1 MIEAT
6 VRGSLILL
14 AAFAALQVMRHRSAA
29 ERELVLR
36 CAILAMLVL
45 SAIAATMHA
54 SSLWL
59 AGVAV
64 MGFRL
69 LLSVRAVHKLPA
81 REVRRMGRIHSMNI
95 LALVLST
102 VLATEPVTLPR
113 TNTLRVKAKSNGIAY
128 KLYVSLPRDYET
140 SKQRYPVI
148 YTLDADYSF
157 AVAHNVVEHLA
168 DREHLRW
175 AIVVGIAYDGPLQYR
190 LNRTRDYTPKHSPD
204 GGYGPQFQKH
214 SGGGPKF
221 QKFLGEELIPLIE
234 RTYRTTDERTLV
246 GHSYGGLFST
256 WTMLTTDLFTG
267 YVIVSPSLWYDDSFI
282 FGVKGSTRA
291 RAYVAAG
298 SIENPVMAR
307 DAKRLAVRL
316 GPHKVEIL
324 DDETHNSIFPSAFS
338 RGIRFVMKGR

>member
-1 MIEAT
+1 
-6 VRGSLILL
+6 
-14 AAFAALQVMRHRSAA
+14 
-29 ERELVLR
+29 
-36 CAILAMLVL
+36 
-45 SAIAATMHA
+45 
-54 SSLWL
+54 
-59 AGVAV
+59 
-64 MGFRL
+64 
-69 LLSVRAVHKLPA
+69 
-81 REVRRMGRIHSMNI
+81 MNI

-113 TNTLRVKAKSNGIAY
+113 TTTLHVKSKSNGVAY

-175 AIVVGIAYDGPLQYR
+175 AIVVGIAYDGSAPGRTPQYR
-190 LNRTRDYTPKHSPD
+190 LNRTRDYTPKHSPE
-204 GGYGPQFQKH
+204 GGYGPEYQKH

-221 QKFLGEELIPLIE
+221 QKFVGEELIPLID
-234 RTYRTTDERTLV
+234 RTYRTTSERTLV

-282 FGVKGSTRA
+282 FGVKGSPKA

-298 SIENPVMAR
+298 SIENPIMAR
-307 DAKRLAVRL
+307 DAKRLAARL
-316 GPHKVEIL
+316 GPAHKVEIL